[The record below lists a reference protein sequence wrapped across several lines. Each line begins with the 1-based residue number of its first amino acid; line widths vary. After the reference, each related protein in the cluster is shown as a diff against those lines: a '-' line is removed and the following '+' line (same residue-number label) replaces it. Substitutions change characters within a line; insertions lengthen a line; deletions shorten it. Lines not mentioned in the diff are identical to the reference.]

1 MGERGQI
8 LQCGHRDG
16 ESDGLKAELLIWE
29 LKLGLQKKT
38 GLKSGTL
45 GAGIE
50 AERGD
55 SLC

>member
-29 LKLGLQKKT
+29 LKLGLQKKNRA
-38 GLKSGTL
+38 KIWNL
-45 GAGIE
+45 GS
-50 AERGD
+50 RD
-55 SLC
+55 